1 MYKNKTRVTSRVA
14 VAVALSLGITVGAV
28 GVASASPV
36 VQHHSVHGGH
46 GWMQSPTRVEG
57 MVSSYTAGLSI
68 SIVSKGSTTP
78 EVYALTSATVIN
90 GLAIGVTLASPD
102 KVDLRLS
109 STTPLTVRSITLD
122 APRATKVEGIVSAYT
137 AGTSIVITPKGS
149 TTATTYALTS
159 ATVIN
164 GLAIGVTLASPTNVD
179 LVLSP
184 STPTT
189 VTSIFVDSN
198 AKGKDCGHGS
208 HSSNKSG
215 SNHGAVNSHRSHR
228 FGSSQHG
235 HGRR

>member
-90 GLAIGVTLASPD
+90 GLAIGVTLASP
-102 KVDLRLS
+102 
-109 STTPLTVRSITLD
+109 
-122 APRATKVEGIVSAYT
+122 
-137 AGTSIVITPKGS
+137 
-149 TTATTYALTS
+149 
-159 ATVIN
+159 
-164 GLAIGVTLASPTNVD
+164 TNVD